1 MVSKNSEARKCAN
14 TNRASIEN
22 NREGNIDMNSVQN
35 KELSF
40 HNVTLV
46 PAPVSDGI
54 WLTSTDIAK
63 ALGYA
68 SPKSVTNIY
77 SRNSDEFTSSM
88 SMVIK
93 MMTNGINNNLREKS
107 VRVFSLRGCHLIA
120 MFATTDKAK
129 EFRRWV
135 LDVLDREVANSP
147 IAKQFTDD
155 ELSSLAWLWRAS
167 DIMLTACE
175 SVTPL
180 LKVAEHRQAGHFH
193 TIGQELPRTINKA
206 RRSLSARQRI
216 SNFTHGRMITGAG
229 YCLTCVGKCCNDAQ
243 RKADSYE
250 LPAIHKSVIRV
261 QPMTSINLA
270 SKGSVVTDKTID
282 SQSLLMM
289 VNQARTQCGE
299 PEVRNNKFIEKVVDE
314 LEGSFTQKV

>member
-1 MVSKNSEARKCAN
+1 M
-14 TNRASIEN
+14 
-22 NREGNIDMNSVQN
+22 NIVQN

-46 PAPVSDGI
+46 PAPVADGI
-54 WLTSTDIAK
+54 WLTSADIAK

-68 SPKSVTNIY
+68 SSKSVSTIY
-77 SRNSDEFTSSM
+77 SRNSDEFTGSM

-135 LDVLDREVANSP
+135 LDILDREVAHSP
-147 IAKQFTDD
+147 IAKQFSDD
-155 ELSSLAWLWRAS
+155 ELCSLAWLWRAS

-180 LKVAEHRQAGHFH
+180 LKVAEHRQAGRFH

-206 RRSLSARQRI
+206 RALISRETAHIEFHPWKDDNWSRVLPHLRQE
-216 SNFTHGRMITGAG
+216 M
-229 YCLTCVGKCCNDAQ
+229 LQ
-243 RKADSYE
+243 
-250 LPAIHKSVIRV
+250 
-261 QPMTSINLA
+261 
-270 SKGSVVTDKTID
+270 
-282 SQSLLMM
+282 
-289 VNQARTQCGE
+289 
-299 PEVRNNKFIEKVVDE
+299 
-314 LEGSFTQKV
+314 

>member
-135 LDVLDREVANSP
+135 LDILDREVVHSP

-175 SVTPL
+175 SVTLL

-206 RRSLSARQRI
+206 REIIKRETAHIEFHPWKDDNWSR
-216 SNFTHGRMITGAG
+216 
-229 YCLTCVGKCCNDAQ
+229 V
-243 RKADSYE
+243 
-250 LPAIHKSVIRV
+250 LPHLRREML
-261 QPMTSINLA
+261 Q
-270 SKGSVVTDKTID
+270 
-282 SQSLLMM
+282 
-289 VNQARTQCGE
+289 
-299 PEVRNNKFIEKVVDE
+299 
-314 LEGSFTQKV
+314 

>member
-1 MVSKNSEARKCAN
+1 MVSKNSEAPLAA
-14 TNRASIEN
+14 TFGASIEN

-46 PAPVSDGI
+46 PAPVADGI
-54 WLTSTDIAK
+54 WLTSADIAK

-68 SPKSVTNIY
+68 SSKSVSTIY

-93 MMTNGINNNLREKS
+93 MKTNGINNNLREKS

-129 EFRRWV
+129 QFRRWV
-135 LDVLDREVANSP
+135 LDILDREVAHSP

-167 DIMLTACE
+167 DIMLAACE

-180 LKVAEHRQAGHFH
+180 LKVAEHRQAGRFH

-206 RRSLSARQRI
+206 REVIKRETAHIEFHPWKDDNWSR
-216 SNFTHGRMITGAG
+216 
-229 YCLTCVGKCCNDAQ
+229 V
-243 RKADSYE
+243 
-250 LPAIHKSVIRV
+250 LPHLRREIL
-261 QPMTSINLA
+261 Q
-270 SKGSVVTDKTID
+270 
-282 SQSLLMM
+282 
-289 VNQARTQCGE
+289 
-299 PEVRNNKFIEKVVDE
+299 
-314 LEGSFTQKV
+314 